1 MGFVR
6 KEREGRGGEVRGFGE
21 MGAWNGYGRGGFSLG
36 LRMGVLLAWN
46 AECDLTD

>member
-6 KEREGRGGEVRGFGE
+6 KEREGRGFGE
-21 MGAWNGYGRGGFSLG
+21 MGAWNEYGREDFSLEQ
-36 LRMGVLLAWN
+36 RMEVLLAWN